1 MVCSRMSSYSEQ
13 KAEDLFLGR
22 HRTVSDYER
31 SARDWAEH
39 MVHSDAHPRTY
50 KTTEELREVARHRLI
65 LMATSK
71 NPDIRNAVASKAIDV
86 FNEALGNPHG
96 RRSEYAA
103 ESLRMLS
110 NCSEEICL
118 AMVAKKVIGNLVNI
132 GRRSVTSAESVAA
145 MGTLH
150 HLTCGKGKN
159 VILEVLRC
167 GGVDVF
173 LNFIH
178 AKQMG
183 HYAFAGLAHLVVHCS
198 DEEKLNL
205 AKDRGAIDMCV
216 KAFRTDRFKKTG
228 NTSKLNAIECIRNF
242 ICDARQDVI
251 DILYEKQA
259 IQILL
264 DIAKY
269 DNDPMFLRAAIQG
282 LYFACVDGDD
292 EFKQMLVAKHDL
304 VGIMKFHVLNNGDDK
319 IVKRAVQVFAGLAS
333 GGEVTKSVLLENG
346 LIESLL
352 ERAEYQYKNDYVKYA
367 QAVGVVLLNMS
378 KTKDDNNI
386 KSFLERGAKGLA
398 VRTQVYL
405 VRRAAATVA
414 AAATTKYYIDQS
426 KQAVSNISTL
436 EKSQREIEKIEAGMQ
451 MMHP

>member
-1 MVCSRMSSYSEQ
+1 M
-13 KAEDLFLGR
+13 
-22 HRTVSDYER
+22 
-31 SARDWAEH
+31 
-39 MVHSDAHPRTY
+39 
-50 KTTEELREVARHRLI
+50 
-65 LMATSK
+65 
-71 NPDIRNAVASKAIDV
+71 
-86 FNEALGNPHG
+86 
-96 RRSEYAA
+96 
-103 ESLRMLS
+103 
-110 NCSEEICL
+110 
-118 AMVAKKVIGNLVNI
+118 
-132 GRRSVTSAESVAA
+132 
-145 MGTLH
+145 
-150 HLTCGKGKN
+150 
-159 VILEVLRC
+159 
-167 GGVDVF
+167 
-173 LNFIH
+173 
-178 AKQMG
+178 
-183 HYAFAGLAHLVVHCS
+183 
-198 DEEKLNL
+198 
-205 AKDRGAIDMCV
+205 
-216 KAFRTDRFKKTG
+216 
-228 NTSKLNAIECIRNF
+228 NAIECIRNF

-251 DILYEKQA
+251 DILYEKGA